1 VDVLPDVRKL
11 RGTVLSVERTGESRV
26 DVDGQ
31 RWEKCIFTLR
41 IEGFSKRTPDERLPP
56 ELAGREVKLVRWCC
70 HDWHYKTGVKK
81 TLEPDE
87 TEALLEGKSTP
98 TVYW

>member
-1 VDVLPDVRKL
+1 MSVRKL
-11 RGTVLSVERTGESRV
+11 RGTVLNVERTGESKI
-26 DVDGQ
+26 DEDGL
-31 RWEKCIFTLR
+31 RWDRCVFTVR

-56 ELAGREVKLVRWCC
+56 GLAGKEVKVVRWCC
-70 HDWHYKTGVKK
+70 FDWHYKVGVKK

-87 TEALLEGKSTP
+87 TEAVLEGKPTP